1 MLLSLYPKPY
11 YTSLSEPGQTNP
23 AERFEGKVMHANRP
37 ASLISFVLI
46 ALLSASALAQVY
58 SWKDASGKI
67 HYGDRPPA
75 ERQADSRKLAAPPP
89 MDVEAMRSANAE
101 KQLAERE
108 KQQKAKESASK
119 AEEDQAATRQREENC
134 RQARASLASLESGQ
148 IRFTID
154 AKGERVALDGA
165 VREAELGK
173 ARNSVDS
180 WCKPAGK

>member
-1 MLLSLYPKPY
+1 MKIH
-11 YTSLSEPGQTNP
+11 
-23 AERFEGKVMHANRP
+23 RHALP
-37 ASLISFVLI
+37 I
-46 ALLSASALAQVY
+46 ALALALLAVLPTVALAQVY

-75 ERQADSRKLAAPPP
+75 ERQVDSRKLAAPPAV
-89 MDVEAMRSANAE
+89 DVEATRKANAE

-108 KQQKAKESASK
+108 KQEKSKESAAKS
-119 AEEDQAATRQREENC
+119 AEEQTVARQREENC
-134 RQARASLASLESGQ
+134 RQAKSTLAALESGQ
-148 IRFTID
+148 IRFVMD

-180 WCKPAGK
+180 WCKPVPTK